1 MKYHKVPVF
10 AEDLDESWKA
20 RRETFMRFVRFV
32 LASYVAGILTIKG
45 LTLAGVA
52 ASEQLGL
59 AH

>member
-1 MKYHKVPVF
+1 MF